1 MNNSMEN
8 FIKFLDAK
16 GVKYSTVDDKSMK
29 ITYGGKNVP
38 SITVAFVFG
47 DDCKDVQMA
56 AFSIVN
62 VPEEKRPE
70 VYRVCSENNMHYRW
84 VKFYLDSDGDLTADA
99 DAIIRPSDGPEICFE
114 MLLHIISI
122 VDKAYPSFMK
132 AMWA

>member
-70 VYRVCSENNMHYRW
+70 MYRVCSENNKAYRW
-84 VKFYLDSDGDLTADA
+84 VKFYLDKDSDLTAECDA
-99 DAIIRPSDGPEICFE
+99 VIRPETCGEECFE
-114 MLLHIISI
+114 LLLHMISI

-132 AMWA
+132 ALWA

>member
-1 MNNSMEN
+1 MNAAMEQ
-8 FIKFLDAK
+8 FVKFLQEK
-16 GVKYSTVDDKSMK
+16 SIKYTEVNEKSMK
-29 ITYGGKNVP
+29 ITYGGKNVN
-38 SITVAFVFG
+38 SVSVIIVFG
-47 DDCKDVQMA
+47 DDCQDVQLA
-56 AFSIVN
+56 VLSIVA

-99 DAIIRPSDGPEICFE
+99 DAIIRPGDGPEICFE